1 MEHMRQDS
9 LLDLYYQNSE
19 LLEYN
24 MYAGLIAEQIAFRY
38 PLIKILEIGMSAPP
52 LQVTKKY

>member
-1 MEHMRQDS
+1 MRQDS

-24 MYAGLIAEQIAFRY
+24 LYAGLIAEQIAFRY
-38 PLIKILEIGMSAPP
+38 PLIKILEIGKDEPAWRNSDGD
-52 LQVTKKY
+52 